1 MSRNFQGKVALVTGA
16 SSGIGRASALA
27 FAREGARVVVAARR
41 SLQGEETAQ
50 MIIDGGGE
58 AIFVKTDVSR
68 ANEVE
73 SLMKKIAG
81 TYERLD
87 CAFNNAGISSPFLS
101 LTADL
106 SEEEWDSVTNT
117 NQKGIWLSMKYEI
130 PLILKQGGGSIVN
143 MASVLG
149 LVGTSLGVGPYVAS
163 KHAIIGLTKAVAL
176 EYARQGLRVNAIC
189 PGFIQ
194 TELIEVVT
202 NNAGA
207 EDQLIAAHPVG
218 RIGKAEEIAESVLW
232 LCSDASSFVTGHSLV
247 VDGGY
252 VAQ

>member
-1 MSRNFQGKVALVTGA
+1 MFRRFERKVALVTGA
-16 SSGIGRASALA
+16 SSGIGRAAALA
-27 FAREGARVVVAARR
+27 FAREGAKVVVAARR
-41 SLQGEETAQ
+41 SIQGEETAHL
-50 MIIDGGGE
+50 IRDNGGE
-58 AIFVKTDVSR
+58 AIFVKTDVSK
-68 ANEVE
+68 ASEVE
-73 SLMKKIAG
+73 SLVNTIREAYG
-81 TYERLD
+81 RLD

-130 PLILKQGGGSIVN
+130 PLMLKQGGGAIVN
-143 MASVLG
+143 MASILG
-149 LVGTSLGVGPYVAS
+149 LVGTSLGVGPYIAS

-176 EYARQGLRVNAIC
+176 EYAKQGLRVNAIC

-202 NNAGA
+202 NNPGA
-207 EDQLIAAHPVG
+207 EDQLIAAHPIG
-218 RIGKAEEIAESVLW
+218 RLGKTEEIAESVLW
-232 LCSDASSFVTGHSLV
+232 LCSDGASFVTGHSLI

-252 VAQ
+252 TTQ